1 MGDVP
6 PRRRSRRS
14 RSLEQR
20 FAPTPPRQAE
30 ESAATTRPA
39 RFPGGSEAILVIE
52 DQDQAREAARSI
64 LERLGYRVVTARSA
78 EEALRCARASDPID
92 LLLTDVVLPSMNGVA
107 LAERILTERPDL
119 RVLFMSGL
127 TSESGV
133 PGGTVRGQPC
143 GFLLKPFG
151 FDSLARSVREVLDR
165 GRESPQS
172 RSS

>member
-1 MGDVP
+1 M
-6 PRRRSRRS
+6 
-14 RSLEQR
+14 
-20 FAPTPPRQAE
+20 
-30 ESAATTRPA
+30 RPA

-52 DQDQAREAARSI
+52 DHDQAREAARSI
-64 LERLGYRVVTARSA
+64 LERLGYRVVTARDA
-78 EEALRCARASDPID
+78 EEALHHSRGGEAID

-107 LAERILTERPDL
+107 LADRILSDRPHV

-133 PGGTVRGQPC
+133 PGNTLRGQPC
-143 GFLLKPFG
+143 GFLAKPFG

-165 GRESPQS
+165 GAENPQS